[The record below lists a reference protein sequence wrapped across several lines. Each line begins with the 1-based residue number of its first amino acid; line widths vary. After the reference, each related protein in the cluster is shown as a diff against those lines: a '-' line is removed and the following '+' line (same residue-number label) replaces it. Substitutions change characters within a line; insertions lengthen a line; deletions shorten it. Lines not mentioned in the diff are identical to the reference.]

1 MEVTAEF
8 IVEHFLWDNG
18 WIFSNV
24 QFCFCQHINLVL
36 IYHFRLYFKFLTTV
50 LLAAHQVT
58 KRNTKFMNPPQ
69 CLSASKSNDI
79 AYGWKP
85 TYIFWD
91 SLADQI
97 HTIYKAV
104 RMDVI
109 IKAQTFFTS
118 ID

>member
-1 MEVTAEF
+1 MRQWLNFQQCT
-8 IVEHFLWDNG
+8 ISFLSTPSLDLS
-18 WIFSNV
+18 FQALSD
-24 QFCFCQHINLVL
+24 QTC
-36 IYHFRLYFKFLTTV
+36 
-50 LLAAHQVT
+50 
-58 KRNTKFMNPPQ
+58 NTKFMNPPQ

-79 AYGWKP
+79 AYGGKH
-85 TYIFWD
+85 TYIFWG

-118 ID
+118 ME

>member
-1 MEVTAEF
+1 
-8 IVEHFLWDNG
+8 
-18 WIFSNV
+18 
-24 QFCFCQHINLVL
+24 
-36 IYHFRLYFKFLTTV
+36 
-50 LLAAHQVT
+50 
-58 KRNTKFMNPPQ
+58 MNPPQ

-79 AYGWKP
+79 AYGGKH
-85 TYIFWD
+85 TYIFWG

-118 ID
+118 ME